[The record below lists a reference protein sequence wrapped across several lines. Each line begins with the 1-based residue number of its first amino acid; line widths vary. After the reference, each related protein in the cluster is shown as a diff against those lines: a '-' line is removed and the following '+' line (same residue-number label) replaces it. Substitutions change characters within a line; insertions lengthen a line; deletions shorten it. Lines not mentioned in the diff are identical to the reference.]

1 MVCPTASADPD
12 GIAAAIL
19 EEREAE
25 KAAALKI
32 LEA

>member
-1 MVCPTASADPD
+1 MTKLTDEEY
-12 GIAAAIL
+12 AAIL